1 LRVIFVVGVL
11 SLPPLAIRTSV
22 RLSTLKHR
30 REWLAGAVVATD
42 SLSVNAD
49 QDNGAATSY

>member
-1 LRVIFVVGVL
+1 MIFVVGVL